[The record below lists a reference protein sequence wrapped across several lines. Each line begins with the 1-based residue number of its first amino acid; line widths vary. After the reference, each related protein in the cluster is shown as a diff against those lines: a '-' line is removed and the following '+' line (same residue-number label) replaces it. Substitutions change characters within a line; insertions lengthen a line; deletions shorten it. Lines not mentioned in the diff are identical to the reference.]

1 VEAMLNFDD
10 NRLHLSQL
18 NPTCDK
24 GTLELVN
31 RSFAHATTFWK
42 VGAMLP
48 VEDIE
53 GPALGASSSLALGV
67 LNHKAIIISDFS
79 SLAGAVAPP

>member
-1 VEAMLNFDD
+1 
-10 NRLHLSQL
+10 
-18 NPTCDK
+18 
-24 GTLELVN
+24 
-31 RSFAHATTFWK
+31 
-42 VGAMLP
+42 MLP